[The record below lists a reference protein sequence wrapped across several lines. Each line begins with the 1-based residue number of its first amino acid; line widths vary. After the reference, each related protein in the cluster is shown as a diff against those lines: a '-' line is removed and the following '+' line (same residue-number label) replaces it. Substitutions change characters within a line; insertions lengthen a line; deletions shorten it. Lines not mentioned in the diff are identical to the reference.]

1 MSAYL
6 PVLMGLNQ
14 LLSVVLC
21 FLLCPRRL
29 ASGAAVLLD
38 DAIGVQ

>member
-1 MSAYL
+1 M
-6 PVLMGLNQ
+6 NQ
-14 LLSVVLC
+14 LLLVVLH

-38 DAIGVQ
+38 DAIGV

>member
-1 MSAYL
+1 M
-6 PVLMGLNQ
+6 VLNQ
-14 LLSVVLC
+14 PLLVVLR

-29 ASGAAVLLD
+29 ANRAAVLLD